1 MRGHGHLFGTFVEAR
16 SPLHRA
22 PLWAKFLA
30 LLLLSAAALAF
41 GKPEVTLPALAAVLL
56 AYPLGARLPLAHL
69 GRAVKALL
77 PLLVVLGLFHA
88 FTESPRGAVL
98 VTGNL
103 ALCVLAARLLTLTT
117 PGPRLLD
124 GLVSAARPLR
134 VVGVDP
140 ERFGLLVSLMMRSLP
155 YLLGSLHDVRDAARA
170 RGLERNVRARVMPVV
185 INAVAY
191 AQQTGQAL
199 EARGLLDEPEPLQE
213 AVSAAPPPPPPA
225 PPGPPPR

>member
-1 MRGHGHLFGTFVEAR
+1 MRGHGHLFGSYVAAD

-22 PLWAKFLA
+22 PLWVKFCALLA
-30 LLLLSAAALAF
+30 LSAGAVAA
-41 GKPEVTLPALAAVLL
+41 GRIEVTLCALGLVLL

-69 GRAVKALL
+69 GRAVRPLI
-77 PLLVVLGLFHA
+77 LLVVLLGGLHLA
-88 FTESPRGAVL
+88 FDGWRFAVQ

-103 ALCVLAARLLTLTT
+103 TVCVLAARLLTLTT

-124 GLVSAARPLR
+124 GLVRAARPLR

-140 ERFGLLVSLMMRSLP
+140 ERFGLVVALMMRSLP

-185 INAVAY
+185 TQAVAY

-199 EARGLLDEPEPLQE
+199 EARGLLDDAEGQDEERP
-213 AVSAAPPPPPPA
+213 AAPPV
-225 PPGPPPR
+225 